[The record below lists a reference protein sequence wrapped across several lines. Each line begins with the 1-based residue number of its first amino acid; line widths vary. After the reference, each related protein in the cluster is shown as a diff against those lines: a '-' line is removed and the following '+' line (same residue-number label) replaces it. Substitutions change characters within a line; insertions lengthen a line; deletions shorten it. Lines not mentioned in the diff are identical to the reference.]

1 MRNRQLLYLFLS
13 SFIILFTGMGL
24 FPLLPL
30 YATDFGAT
38 PTTIGYYFAL
48 MYVANTAGTM
58 LTGQFARRLT
68 RRGAFIVVGALA
80 LPAIFF
86 MGRVTAFWQLV
97 LLTAVAWFSGGMNVA
112 LANVLTG
119 LHADGKRRG
128 ASFSV
133 MFLTM
138 PLGSL
143 FGGAIIGRLVDWYGF
158 QATFD
163 VLTVIWFI
171 MPLIGL
177 LGIRDPQTR
186 PGVAEARETPHAN
199 ARRPQVAMPALGG
212 RFVLLMGITFFASL
226 AIQAARLGA
235 PLSMQALSFSAG
247 EISTAT
253 AIGGLV
259 TIPVALLL
267 GALSDRLGRER
278 FLIISY
284 VLAGFGAAALIA
296 ANELWHFWLAVT
308 LMTVSLST
316 TGALASALA
325 TDALPPEALTRGLPL
340 IKAMTSIAAIVSFAS
355 AGYVLETLGPGAL
368 FVVATALAGLATLGV
383 RPLYAACGDMIA
395 VLRVPLFSLDCYGQ
409 VATEKA

>member
-13 SFIILFTGMGL
+13 SFIILFMGMGL

-30 YATDFGAT
+30 YATELGAT

-68 RRGAFIVVGALA
+68 RRGAFVVVGALA
-80 LPAIFF
+80 LPAVFF
-86 MGRVTAFWQLV
+86 MGRVTAFWQLI

-128 ASFSV
+128 ASFSL

-143 FGGAIIGRLVDWYGF
+143 FGGAIIGHLVDGYGF
-158 QATFD
+158 RATFD
-163 VLTVIWFI
+163 VLTVIWLI
-171 MPLIGL
+171 MPLIGI
-177 LGIRDPQTR
+177 LGIRDPHTQ
-186 PGVAEARETPHAN
+186 PKAAKIKEASRATAQQPK
-199 ARRPQVAMPALGG
+199 VAMPALGS
-212 RFVLLMGITFFASL
+212 RFLLLMAITFLASL

-235 PLSMQALSFSAG
+235 PLSMQALSFSAS

-278 FLIISY
+278 FLSLSY
-284 VLAGFGAAALIA
+284 VLAGLGAATLIA
-296 ANELWHFWLAVT
+296 ASQLWHFWLAVT

-368 FVVATALAGLATLGV
+368 FVVATLLAGLATLGV
-383 RPLYAACGDMIA
+383 RPLHAACGDMIN
-395 VLRVPLFSLDCYGQ
+395 VLRVPVFSLDCYGQ
-409 VATEKA
+409 AASPNA

>member
-13 SFIILFTGMGL
+13 SFIILFAGMGL

-30 YATDFGAT
+30 YATEFGAT
-38 PTTIGYYFAL
+38 PATIGYYFAL

-80 LPAIFF
+80 LPAIFL

-128 ASFSV
+128 ASFSL

-143 FGGAIIGRLVDWYGF
+143 FGGAIIGSLVDLYGF
-158 QATFD
+158 RTMFD
-163 VLTVIWFI
+163 VLTVIWLI
-171 MPLIGL
+171 MPLIGIF
-177 LGIRDPQTR
+177 GIRDPHARQA
-186 PGVAEARETPHAN
+186 AEKEKEVQRTTT
-199 ARRPQVAMPALGG
+199 VSTALGS
-212 RFVLLMGITFFASL
+212 RFLLLMGITFFASL

-235 PLSMQALSFSAG
+235 PLSMQALSFSAS
-247 EISTAT
+247 EISMAT

-267 GALSDRLGRER
+267 GALSDRLGRAR
-278 FLIISY
+278 FLSISY
-284 VLAGFGAAALIA
+284 VLAGLGAATLIA
-296 ANELWHFWLAVT
+296 ASQLWHFWLAVT

-355 AGYVLETLGPGAL
+355 AGYVLQTLGPGAL
-368 FVVATALAGLATLGV
+368 FVVATLLAGIATLGV
-383 RPLYAACGDMIA
+383 RPLHATCGDMIKM
-395 VLRVPLFSLDCYGQ
+395 LRVPVFSLDCYGQ
-409 VATEKA
+409 PATQNA